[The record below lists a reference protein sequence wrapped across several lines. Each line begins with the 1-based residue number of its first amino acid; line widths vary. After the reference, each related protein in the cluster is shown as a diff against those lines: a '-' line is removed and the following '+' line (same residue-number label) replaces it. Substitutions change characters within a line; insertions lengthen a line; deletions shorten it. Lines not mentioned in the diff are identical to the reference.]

1 MKNKILVIEDDRAIS
16 ELLCMNLEAAGYE
29 TVAAYDGEEAQ
40 RLLLWQEDA
49 DLAVVDIMLPG
60 KDGFALMEDFKKK
73 ELPVLYLTA
82 KDDVASKVKGLKLG
96 AEDYMV
102 KPFEMLELLVRIEK
116 VLERTG
122 RAKKVLTVRNILVD
136 MQSHQVYKDGLPVS
150 LKPMEYD
157 LFVLLLQNKNI
168 ALGREEL
175 LKRVWGENY
184 LGESR
189 TVDVHIGQLR
199 KSWNFM
205 MRSGRSR
212 NLDTVWRNKDEAV
225 ETNGTSYAGN
235 AIMCPDPSGNAKSL
249 YHRKTKPQ

>member
-1 MKNKILVIEDDRAIS
+1 
-16 ELLCMNLEAAGYE
+16 
-29 TVAAYDGEEAQ
+29 
-40 RLLLWQEDA
+40 
-49 DLAVVDIMLPG
+49 
-60 KDGFALMEDFKKK
+60 
-73 ELPVLYLTA
+73 
-82 KDDVASKVKGLKLG
+82 
-96 AEDYMV
+96 MV

-175 LKRVWGENY
+175 LKRVWGEDY

-189 TVDVHIGQLR
+189 TVDVHNRTAQ
-199 KSWNFM
+199 K
-205 MRSGRSR
+205 
-212 NLDTVWRNKDEAV
+212 KA
-225 ETNGTSYAGN
+225 GT
-235 AIMCPDPSGNAKSL
+235 L
-249 YHRKTKPQ
+249 

>member
-1 MKNKILVIEDDRAIS
+1 MKKLVLVSLKTFAFFVGWAICASILPIPDTKSAAVWRFWA

-49 DLAVVDIMLPG
+49 DLAVVDITLPG

-122 RAKKVLTVRNILVD
+122 RTKKVLTVRNILVD
-136 MQSHQVYKDGLPVS
+136 MQSHQVYKDGFPVS

-199 KSWNFM
+199 KK
-205 MRSGRSR
+205 
-212 NLDTVWRNKDEAV
+212 LELYDEIRTIPKLGYRL
-225 ETNGTSYAGN
+225 EE
-235 AIMCPDPSGNAKSL
+235 
-249 YHRKTKPQ
+249 

>member
-1 MKNKILVIEDDRAIS
+1 MNRILVVEDDTSIS
-16 ELLCMNLEAAGYE
+16 NVIEISLRNAGYLCDC
-29 TVAAYDGEEAQ
+29 VYDGTSVSGQLE
-40 RLLLWQEDA
+40 QEVY
-49 DLAVVDIMLPG
+49 DLALVDIMLPG
-60 KDGFALMEDFKKK
+60 PDGFSLMEYFNYYHV
-73 ELPVLYLTA
+73 PVIFLTA
-82 KDDVASKVKGLKLG
+82 MGDVQDKVRGLKLG

-175 LKRVWGENY
+175 LKRVWGEDY

-199 KSWNFM
+199 KK
-205 MRSGRSR
+205 
-212 NLDTVWRNKDEAV
+212 LELYDEIRTIPKLGL
-225 ETNGTSYAGN
+225 EE
-235 AIMCPDPSGNAKSL
+235 
-249 YHRKTKPQ
+249 

>member
-1 MKNKILVIEDDRAIS
+1 MKKLVLVSLKTFAFFVGWAICASILPIPDTKSAAVWRFWA

-116 VLERTG
+116 VQERTG
-122 RAKKVLTVRNILVD
+122 RAKDAFYMVDKSRSRKEGGSGLGLALCVKVAEIHGGCLKIESRQREGTTVR
-136 MQSHQVYKDGLPVS
+136 
-150 LKPMEYD
+150 
-157 LFVLLLQNKNI
+157 
-168 ALGREEL
+168 
-175 LKRVWGENY
+175 
-184 LGESR
+184 
-189 TVDVHIGQLR
+189 
-199 KSWNFM
+199 
-205 MRSGRSR
+205 
-212 NLDTVWRNKDEAV
+212 
-225 ETNGTSYAGN
+225 
-235 AIMCPDPSGNAKSL
+235 AIF
-249 YHRKTKPQ
+249 

>member
-1 MKNKILVIEDDRAIS
+1 
-16 ELLCMNLEAAGYE
+16 
-29 TVAAYDGEEAQ
+29 
-40 RLLLWQEDA
+40 
-49 DLAVVDIMLPG
+49 
-60 KDGFALMEDFKKK
+60 
-73 ELPVLYLTA
+73 
-82 KDDVASKVKGLKLG
+82 
-96 AEDYMV
+96 
-102 KPFEMLELLVRIEK
+102 MLELLVRIEK

-122 RAKKVLTVRNILVD
+122 RAKKALTVRNILVD
-136 MQSHQVYKDGLPVS
+136 MQSHQVYKDGFPVS

-199 KSWNFM
+199 KKLELM

>member
-1 MKNKILVIEDDRAIS
+1 MDDKLGKILIVDDDENIN
-16 ELLCMNLEAAGYE
+16 ELIDMYLKSSGYE
-29 TVAAYDGEEAQ
+29 TKKCFNGLDACNIVTNDNIGLV
-40 RLLLWQEDA
+40 LL
-49 DLAVVDIMLPG
+49 DIMIPG
-60 KDGFALMEDFKKK
+60 KDGVEVLKFIRKQSNV
-73 ELPVLYLTA
+73 PVIMLTA
-82 KDDVASKVKGLKLG
+82 KGEVFDKVLALELG
-96 AEDYMV
+96 ADDYMV

-175 LKRVWGENY
+175 LKRVWGEDY

-199 KSWNFM
+199 KKL
-205 MRSGRSR
+205 
-212 NLDTVWRNKDEAV
+212 NLADHIKTVSKLGYRLE
-225 ETNGTSYAGN
+225 E
-235 AIMCPDPSGNAKSL
+235 
-249 YHRKTKPQ
+249 